1 MIERRI
7 KELSIALE
15 ALSRINGYDASNAFV
30 NVSDLLGKAIQEAKE
45 YANNT
50 RPPQPPPAPKP
61 WGSTTKTDDDDI
73 PF

>member
-15 ALSRINGYDASNAFV
+15 ALSRINGYAATVHSDH
-30 NVSDLLGKAIQEAKE
+30 VSDLLTKAIQEAKE
-45 YANNT
+45 YYNKPLDIPPTAPANADN
-50 RPPQPPPAPKP
+50 
-61 WGSTTKTDDDDI
+61 DI

>member
-15 ALSRINGYDASNAFV
+15 ALSRINGYDASNHHV
-30 NVSDLLGKAIQEAKE
+30 SVSDLLGKAIQEAKE

-50 RPPQPPPAPKP
+50 RPPPTPPAPKP
-61 WGSTTKTDDDDI
+61 WGSDTKNNDDI

>member
-15 ALSRINGYDASNAFV
+15 ALSRINGYEATNHFTSV
-30 NVSDLLGKAIQEAKE
+30 TDLLGKAIQEAKE

-50 RPPQPPPAPKP
+50 RPPPAPPAPKP
-61 WGSTTKTDDDDI
+61 WGSNDDDY